1 MSDDL
6 SSKSCLFYDYGL
18 FLSVAEKLAD
28 SFGRVQYYMPWKG
41 AYPGSNKLMIGDGLD
56 RVERVRD
63 FFDHVKEA
71 DLIYF
76 PDLGDGD
83 LQVYLQ
89 EQGKRVWGSGKGE
102 NLENF
107 RWETKQLMKKLGLP
121 TAPCK
126 RVIGIE
132 ALRKELQNRDNL
144 WIKISTMRADGETWH
159 HLTWKLSEPRVAE
172 LEWRLGAKAPHMEF
186 IVEDDIPDAQE
197 EGYDGWNIDG
207 NFPSQAMLG
216 YEIKGAGLIGRVMP
230 YGKLPETV
238 RLVNEKLSPEMR
250 RLGYRGNFSSELRNG
265 ILIDP
270 CCRTPS
276 PPGELYP
283 EMYEN
288 YADCVWEGADGNLI
302 DPIPKYK
309 YGVEICVE
317 SDWSEKNWMAI
328 HFPKEIEPFV
338 KLRNYTKM
346 DGVYYVLPM
355 NEGPR
360 VGAVIGLGDTLKEA
374 VEQAI
379 YNAKQIE
386 GFHIEAD
393 IESVSKGIKT
403 ITDAQENGVYFS
415 DEGDDIPSTEE
426 IQSAVEA

>member
-1 MSDDL
+1 VSTDL
-6 SSKSCLFYDYGL
+6 SSRRCLVWDYGL
-18 FLSVAEKLAD
+18 FESCAAKLGE
-28 SFGRVQYYMPWKG
+28 SFGEVLYYVPWKG
-41 AYPGSNKLMIGDGLD
+41 AYPGSNKLLIGEGVDNLT
-56 RVERVRD
+56 RVRD
-63 FFDHVKEA
+63 FFDHVDEA

-83 LQVYLQ
+83 LQVYLR
-89 EQGKRVWGSGKGE
+89 EKGKRVWGSGKGE

-107 RWETKQLMKKLGLP
+107 RWDTKLLMKKLGLP
-121 TAPCK
+121 TAPAK
-126 RVIGIE
+126 LIVGIE
-132 ALRKELQNRDNL
+132 ALRDELKGRDNL
-144 WIKISTMRADGETWH
+144 WIKLSTFRADGETWH
-159 HLTWKLSEPRVAE
+159 HLTWTLSEPRVAE
-172 LEWRLGAKAPHMEF
+172 LEWRLGAKAPHTEF
-186 IVEDDIPDAQE
+186 IVEDDIPNAQE

-207 NFPSQAMLG
+207 GFPSLAMLG
-216 YEIKGAGLIGRVMP
+216 YEIKGSGLIGRVMP
-230 YGKLPETV
+230 YEKLPDTV
-238 RLVNEKLSPEMR
+238 KLVNKKLGPEMK

-265 ILIDP
+265 VLIDP

-288 YADCVWEGADGNLI
+288 YAECVWEGADGNLI
-302 DPIPKYK
+302 DPIQKWK

-338 KLRNYTKM
+338 KLRNYTKI
-346 DGVYYVLPM
+346 DDVFYVLPM

-360 VGAVIGLGDTLKEA
+360 VGAVIGLGNTLKEA

-379 YNAKQIE
+379 TNAKQIE
-386 GFHIEAD
+386 GFHIECD

-403 ITDAQENGVYFS
+403 ITDAEESGTYFTDEN
-415 DEGDDIPSTEE
+415 DDIPSIED
-426 IQSAVEA
+426 IAQAVEA